1 MTITQEQII
10 KISKNLAKLH
20 PQNEEKLAS
29 SMNSI
34 LEYVDLLNEVN
45 TEGINPTIS
54 VISKENIQ
62 LKDDEEKRDIKPLDL
77 LKCSSQKIIAN
88 QIAVSDIMR

>member
-10 KISKNLAKLH
+10 KLSKNLAKLY

-34 LEYVDLLNEVN
+34 LTYIELLNEVDTN
-45 TEGINPTIS
+45 WVTPTIS
-54 VISKENIQ
+54 VITKNGSELKE
-62 LKDDEEKRDIKPLDL
+62 DVEKRNISPSEL
-77 LKCSSQKIIAN
+77 LKCSPQKVIAN
-88 QIAVSDIMR
+88 QIAVSDIMK